1 MQVLPSA
8 ERGRFLA
15 VTLLA
20 IAVLVAYLLGV
31 HWWFTAR
38 HLEIAGEMR
47 ELKEQERNFREI
59 AAKRPEIVKRLADVR
74 AFEASSPAF
83 LPEADFDSA
92 AAGLTQRLK
101 QAVSNSA
108 RDAQSCQIIMNQ
120 YARATEKE
128 TYERVTIKVRMRCSL
143 EEFAPILHELE
154 AGSPLLFLEDLQ
166 IWKQTGYRVP
176 GTNQVA
182 SYLDIRFD
190 LYGYLRTQQ
199 AASRKA
205 GPAQGQPAGAG
216 A

>member
-38 HLEIAGEMR
+38 PLEIAGEMR
-47 ELKEQERNFREI
+47 DLREQERNFRET
-59 AAKRPEIVKRLADVR
+59 AAKRPDLVKRLADVR

-83 LPEADFDSA
+83 LPEPDFDSA

-101 QAVSNSA
+101 QAVSNHG

-120 YARATEKE
+120 YA
-128 TYERVTIKVRMRCSL
+128 RVTIKVRMRCSL
-143 EEFAPILHELE
+143 EEFAPVLHELE
-154 AGSPLLFLEDLQ
+154 SGSPLLFLEDLQ

-199 AASRKA
+199 KK
-205 GPAQGQPAGAG
+205 PQPGQPAGAG